1 MTQIILVHGEWH
13 QVDII
18 EEEDSEVL
26 KKFGG
31 PCRGRTY
38 GPLIKSPA
46 EDLPQNTHEEQ
57 SSAKDKDS

>member
-18 EEEDSEVL
+18 EEEDSGVL

-38 GPLIKSPA
+38 GPLIKS
-46 EDLPQNTHEEQ
+46 
-57 SSAKDKDS
+57 DKRPMIRTARCCEGFPIYR